1 LDQGSGQV
9 VCVSLA
15 IILPTFAGVG
25 PIKIYSFVS
34 AINLQMRQ
42 IILYNP
48 IDMVCQVVYKINMQN
63 NKIERKQMSK
73 IRMNTELRNKLFGKI
88 KHTFENEDT
97 QEREAFLQARENV
110 DQQYTMASELA
121 KEVVER
127 SYPTDDVATLRHF
140 KKKYGQPCDVVAK
153 DKCFYFAHNEGVDD
167 EGEPTETKSHFDFGL
182 FGNLNGTEYDNEQG
196 KKFAVAYYREE
207 LKAKDC
213 NPDIYAQQNEN
224 KDNPHKTKHVDECM
238 KALGYSGSYGSGGN
252 EIGMAKDFNSNYYLD
267 VIGTSYCR
275 SRAIA
280 CTKNEYEQFE
290 TWRIAKGNLVVNH
303 QKWIDTIQKQCDQ
316 LKIGLKAYRYLSEGI
331 ELATELGIQVDEAE
345 LIRTNSTGL
354 TIYNPS
360 NLASMIKGMKNKNQ
374 SREAKILARKQYE
387 ESLN

>member
-1 LDQGSGQV
+1 M
-9 VCVSLA
+9 
-15 IILPTFAGVG
+15 T
-25 PIKIYSFVS
+25 
-34 AINLQMRQ
+34 
-42 IILYNP
+42 
-48 IDMVCQVVYKINMQN
+48 
-63 NKIERKQMSK
+63 K
-73 IRMNTELRNKLFGKI
+73 IRMNTELRNKLFNKM
-88 KHTFENEDT
+88 KDVFENEDT
-97 QEREAFLQARENV
+97 QEREAYLQAREWV
-110 DQQYTMASELA
+110 DEKYVMASALA
-121 KEVVER
+121 KQVVER
-127 SYPTDDVATLRHF
+127 AYPIDDVATLRTF
-140 KKKYGQPCDVVAK
+140 KKKYGSPCDVVAK

-182 FGNLNGTEYDNEQG
+182 FGNLNGSEYSDEDG
-196 KKFAVAYYREE
+196 KKFAVAYFRED
-207 LKAKDC
+207 LKALDC
-213 NPDIYAQQNEN
+213 NPDIYAQQND
-224 KDNPHKTKHVDECM
+224 KQDNPHKTKHVEECM
-238 KALGYSGSYGSGGN
+238 KALGKVGSYNGN
-252 EIGMAKDFNSNYYLD
+252 DNTGMTKTFDDQYYLD

-290 TWRIAKGNLVVNH
+290 TWRIAKGNLVSKH
-303 QKWIDTIQKQCDQ
+303 QTWIDTIQKQSDQ

-374 SREAKILARKQYE
+374 SREAKILARKKYE

>member
-1 LDQGSGQV
+1 M
-9 VCVSLA
+9 
-15 IILPTFAGVG
+15 T
-25 PIKIYSFVS
+25 
-34 AINLQMRQ
+34 
-42 IILYNP
+42 
-48 IDMVCQVVYKINMQN
+48 
-63 NKIERKQMSK
+63 K
-73 IRMNTELRNKLFGKI
+73 IRMNTELRNKLFNKI
-88 KHTFENEDT
+88 KNVFENEDT
-97 QEREAFLQARENV
+97 QEKEAFLQARETV

-182 FGNLNGTEYDNEQG
+182 FGNLNGSEYDHEDG
-196 KKFAVAYYREE
+196 KKFAVAYFRED
-207 LKAKDC
+207 LKAMDC

-224 KDNPHKTKHVDECM
+224 KDNPHKTKHVDECL
-238 KALGYSGSYGSGGN
+238 KALGQSNGSYHSTSD
-252 EIGMAKDFNSNYYLD
+252 EVGMHKTFNAPYYLD

-280 CTKNEYEQFE
+280 CTKDEYEAFE

-303 QKWIDTIQKQCDQ
+303 QKWIDTIMKQCDQ

-374 SREAKILARKQYE
+374 SREAKILARKKYE

>member
-1 LDQGSGQV
+1 
-9 VCVSLA
+9 
-15 IILPTFAGVG
+15 
-25 PIKIYSFVS
+25 
-34 AINLQMRQ
+34 
-42 IILYNP
+42 
-48 IDMVCQVVYKINMQN
+48 MQTN
-63 NKIERKQMSK
+63 IERSKMTK
-73 IRMNTELRNKLFGKI
+73 IRMNTELRNKLFNKI
-88 KHTFENEDT
+88 KNVFENEDT
-97 QEREAFLQARENV
+97 QEREAFLQARETV

-153 DKCFYFAHNEGVDD
+153 DKCFYFSHNEDVDD
-167 EGEPTETKSHFDFGL
+167 EGETTETKSHFDFGL
-182 FGNLNGTEYDNEQG
+182 FGNLNGSEYSDEDG
-196 KKFAVAYYREE
+196 KKFAFAYYRED
-207 LKAKDC
+207 LKAMDC

-224 KDNPHKTKHVDECM
+224 KDNPHKTKHVDECS
-238 KALGYSGSYGSGGN
+238 KALGYTNYHN
-252 EIGMAKDFNSNYYLD
+252 NDDQGMAKTFNAPYYLD

-280 CTKNEYEQFE
+280 CTKNEYEAFE
-290 TWRIAKGNLVVNH
+290 TWRIAKGNLVTKH
-303 QKWIDTIQKQCDQ
+303 QTWIDTIQKQCDQ

-360 NLASMIKGMKNKNQ
+360 NLASMIKGMKNKHQ
-374 SREAKILARKQYE
+374 SREAKILERKKYE

>member
-1 LDQGSGQV
+1 M
-9 VCVSLA
+9 
-15 IILPTFAGVG
+15 T
-25 PIKIYSFVS
+25 
-34 AINLQMRQ
+34 
-42 IILYNP
+42 
-48 IDMVCQVVYKINMQN
+48 
-63 NKIERKQMSK
+63 K
-73 IRMNTELRNKLFGKI
+73 IRMNTELRNKLFNKI
-88 KHTFENEDT
+88 KDVFENEDT
-97 QEREAFLQARENV
+97 QEREAYLQSREYV
-110 DQQYTMASELA
+110 DEQYKSASELA

-127 SYPTDDVATLRHF
+127 SYPPEDVAILRTF
-140 KKKYGQPCDVVAK
+140 KKKYGSPCDVVAK
-153 DKCFYFAHNEGVDD
+153 DKCFYFAHSEDKD
-167 EGEPTETKSHFDFGL
+167 EDGDIKETKSHFDFGL
-182 FGNLNGTEYDNEQG
+182 FGNLNGSEYSSDDG
-196 KKFAVAYYREE
+196 KKFAFAYYREE

-238 KALGYSGSYGSGGN
+238 KALGNVGSNVYSN
-252 EIGMAKDFNSNYYLD
+252 DDNTGMAKEFNHPYFLD

-280 CTKNEYEQFE
+280 CTKDEYQQFE
-290 TWRIAKGNLVVNH
+290 AWRIAKGNLVVNH
-303 QKWIDTIQKQCDQ
+303 QKWIDTIMKQCDQ

-374 SREAKILARKQYE
+374 SREAKI
-387 ESLN
+387 

>member
-1 LDQGSGQV
+1 
-9 VCVSLA
+9 
-15 IILPTFAGVG
+15 
-25 PIKIYSFVS
+25 
-34 AINLQMRQ
+34 
-42 IILYNP
+42 
-48 IDMVCQVVYKINMQN
+48 
-63 NKIERKQMSK
+63 MSK
-73 IRMNTELRNKLFGKI
+73 IRMNTELRNKLFNKI

-97 QEREAFLQARENV
+97 QEREAYLMAREEA
-110 DQQYTMASELA
+110 DSQYGIASTLA

-127 SYPTDDVATLRHF
+127 AYPVDDVATLRTF
-140 KKKYGQPCDVVAK
+140 KRKYGQPCDVVAK
-153 DKCFYFAHNEGVDD
+153 DKCFYFAHSEDVDD
-167 EGEPTETKSHFDFGL
+167 EGQQTETKSHFDFGL
-182 FGNLNGTEYDNEQG
+182 FGNLNGSEYSSDEG

-213 NPDIYAQQNEN
+213 NPDIFAQQNEN

-238 KALGYSGSYGSGGN
+238 KALGHSGHSYSSDDN
-252 EIGMAKDFNSNYYLD
+252 AIGMEKEFNAPYFLD

-280 CTKNEYEQFE
+280 CTKDEYTQFE
-290 TWRIAKGNLVVNH
+290 QWRTAKANLVSKH
-303 QKWIDTIQKQCDQ
+303 QTWIDTIQKQCDQ

-354 TIYNPS
+354 TIYNPT

-374 SREAKILARKQYE
+374 TREAKILARKQYE

>member
-1 LDQGSGQV
+1 
-9 VCVSLA
+9 
-15 IILPTFAGVG
+15 
-25 PIKIYSFVS
+25 
-34 AINLQMRQ
+34 
-42 IILYNP
+42 
-48 IDMVCQVVYKINMQN
+48 MQN
-63 NKIERKQMSK
+63 KNNNQKGTMTK
-73 IRMNTELRNKLFGKI
+73 IRMNTELRNKLFNKI
-88 KHTFENEDT
+88 KNVFENEDT
-97 QEREAFLQARENV
+97 QEREAYLQARETV

-153 DKCFYFAHNEGVDD
+153 DKCFYFAHNEDKD
-167 EGEPTETKSHFDFGL
+167 EDGDEKETKSHFDFGL
-182 FGNLNGTEYDNEQG
+182 FGNLNGSEYSSEDG
-196 KKFAVAYYREE
+196 KKFAFAYYRED
-207 LKAKDC
+207 LKAMDC

-224 KDNPHKTKHVDECM
+224 KDNPHKTKHVDECT
-238 KALGYSGSYGSGGN
+238 KALGGNGNSYSSSD
-252 EIGMAKDFNSNYYLD
+252 EIGMAKTFNDQYYLD

-280 CTKNEYEQFE
+280 CNKDEYEQFE
-290 TWRIAKGNLVVNH
+290 TWRIAKGNLVTKH
-303 QKWIDTIQKQCDQ
+303 QTWIDTIQKQCDQ

-374 SREAKILARKQYE
+374 SREAKILARKKYE